1 MNIALYRLILAA
13 LFVTLTGCAAHTPPT
28 PHDLQADRLRLPRQ
42 VLVTEI
48 SPDNAIASSWL
59 IVAQSENQA
68 VRWSR
73 FNLLGAPDA
82 RQILENGRWRNDG
95 FIAPNAQ
102 ARELFAALLF
112 AWTSQTGL
120 DTDYGATHW
129 RVIGSDDPTQRD
141 GFSIVRLKNGVRWDV
156 RPVSEAP

>member
-1 MNIALYRLILAA
+1 MSISFYRLILAA
-13 LFVTLTGCAAHTPPT
+13 LFVALTGCAAHTPPT
-28 PHDLQADRLRLPRQ
+28 PHDLQADRLRLPHQ

-48 SPDNAIASSWL
+48 SPDTAITSSWL

-68 VRWSR
+68 IRWSR

-82 RQILENGRWRNDG
+82 RQILEDGRWRNDG

-112 AWTSQTGL
+112 AWTYQTGL
-120 DTDYGATHW
+120 DAEYGAKRW
-129 RVIGSDDPTQRD
+129 RVIDAPLSTQRD
-141 GFSIVRLKNGVRWDV
+141 VFSIVRLQDSVRWDV